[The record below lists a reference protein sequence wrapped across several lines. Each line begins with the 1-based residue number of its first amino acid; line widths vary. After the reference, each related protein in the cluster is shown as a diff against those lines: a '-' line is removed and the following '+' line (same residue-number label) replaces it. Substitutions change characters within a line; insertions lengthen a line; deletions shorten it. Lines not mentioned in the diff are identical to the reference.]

1 MVMEED
7 YEFLIIDTLK
17 NEIVIDP
24 GIINNS
30 EEAFLTLLYLN
41 TGLEEDG
48 LFPNFQMIS
57 RRKSLLKTIG
67 GIV

>member
-1 MVMEED
+1 
-7 YEFLIIDTLK
+7 
-17 NEIVIDP
+17 VIDP

-48 LFPNFQMIS
+48 LFSNFQMIS
-57 RRKSLLKTIG
+57 RKKSLLKTIG